1 MEKTKN
7 LSTISKEKKKQRR
20 TYRTH
25 KHSVMEKCQAIL
37 SIWTEKRKPADICR
51 ELDINWT
58 ILSQWQNR
66 ALEGMMQALSPR
78 VNLESCPSL
87 SPRLHALLAKKEK
100 QMQKIQV
107 KAMSQ
112 KLETRLSR
120 ISAPVK
126 KEEKGA

>member
-20 TYRTH
+20 SYRTH
-25 KHSVMEKCQAIL
+25 KHSVTEKCQAVL
-37 SIWTEKRKPADICR
+37 SIWTERRKPVDVCR
-51 ELDINWT
+51 EMKINWT
-58 ILSQWQNR
+58 VLSQWQNR

-78 VNLESCPSL
+78 VNLESCPAL
-87 SPRLHALLAKKEK
+87 SPRLHALLERKEK
-100 QMQKIQV
+100 QMRKNQV

-112 KLETRLSR
+112 KLETRLSK
-120 ISAPVK
+120 ISSSVK